1 MNQPIVVPDS
11 TIITPELEALR
22 AVKVQAFKD
31 ATKALRYRILGMAK
45 SYEMINEQKLASEWY
60 LVHDAL
66 EFCLAHHTGWRKDKV
81 TPSAMHQIA
90 LANRV
95 MTFLGG
101 LIFPARTVIAVLL
114 HDTPEDTPVSHS
126 EVRDNFGPESEED
139 VEILTKEYRG
149 IKKDIEVY
157 HKEQAS
163 NPVTSVAK
171 PVDRDYNIETMR
183 GVFKLEKQI
192 SYCDETDNP
201 DESVYDF
208 FDMLK
213 EARRR
218 FPRQE
223 LIYESLKLSL
233 TRQIALYRAAH
244 AQGIAL

>member
-1 MNQPIVVPDS
+1 MNQPIVVPNS
-11 TIITPELEALR
+11 PIITPEIEAAR
-22 AVKVQAFKD
+22 AIKVQKFKD
-31 ATKALRYRILGMAK
+31 ATKALRYRVLGMAK
-45 SYEMINEQKLASEWY
+45 AYELINEQKLAAEWY

-66 EFCLAHHTGWRKDKV
+66 EFCLTHHTGWRKDNV

-90 LANRV
+90 LANDA

-101 LIFPARTVIAVLL
+101 LMFPARTIIATLL
-114 HDTPEDTPVSHS
+114 HDTPEDTPVSHA
-126 EVRDNFGPESEED
+126 EVRDNFGAQSEED
-139 VEILTKEYRG
+139 VELMTKEYRG
-149 IKKDIEVY
+149 VKKDTAQY
-157 HKEQAS
+157 LKEQAG

-171 PVDRDYNIETMR
+171 PIDRKYNLKTMR

-223 LIYESLKLSL
+223 LVYENLKL
-233 TRQIALYRAAH
+233 ALRTEVELFRAAH
-244 AQGIAL
+244 SQDKAL